1 MGSVYKPRLYGSYS
15 PEEVLAVLEDWIDW
29 HAYRLAQTAPGQV
42 DNLYYQDL
50 AQEGRLAVYRLLE
63 REPEIWAPRLLR
75 LAILYMYAAR
85 RRGRSVFRA
94 DPHHRLRTYEQVSW
108 EVLVDGMADGG
119 VVEELISGEAS
130 DGDWQEGTGNTA
142 VPSSYDDG
150 LLVDVCAYHED
161 AWWNDVS

>member
-15 PEEVLAVLEDWIDW
+15 PEEVLRVLEDWIDW
-29 HAYRLAQTAPGQV
+29 HAYRLAETAPGQV

-63 REPEIWAPRLLR
+63 REPGIWAPRLLR

-94 DPHHRLRTYEQVSW
+94 DPYHRLRTYEQVSW
-108 EVLVDGMADGG
+108 EMLEDGG
-119 VVEELISGEAS
+119 VVEGMIVGEAS
-130 DGDWQEGTGNTA
+130 GGEWQEGTSNMA
-142 VPSSYDDG
+142 VPSSYDGDVFDG
-150 LLVDVCAYHED
+150 DENHED
-161 AWWNDVS
+161 AWWNDVL

>member
-1 MGSVYKPRLYGSYS
+1 MGSVCKPVLYGERT
-15 PEEVLAVLEDWIDW
+15 PERVGGVVDDSVDWPAW
-29 HAYRLAQTAPGQV
+29 RLASIAPGQV

-63 REPEIWAPRLLR
+63 REPGMWAPRLLR

-108 EVLVDGMADGG
+108 EMVMDGEVDEGMIVGD
-119 VVEELISGEAS
+119 AS
-130 DGDWQEGTGNTA
+130 DGTWEEGMAIMA
-142 VPSSYDDG
+142 VPSSFEDGFGVYDDYG
-150 LLVDVCAYHED
+150 NHEE
-161 AWWNDVS
+161 AWW

>member
-1 MGSVYKPRLYGSYS
+1 MGSVYKPRLYGSSS

-63 REPEIWAPRLLR
+63 REPGIWAPRLLR

-94 DPHHRLRTYEQVSW
+94 DPYHRLRTYEQVSW
-108 EVLVDGMADGG
+108 EMLEAGG
-119 VVEELISGEAS
+119 VVEGMIVGVAS
-130 DGDWQEGTGNTA
+130 DDISQEGMA
-142 VPSSYDDG
+142 VQVVPSWCDDG
-150 LLVDVCAYHED
+150 LDNVDWEP
-161 AWWNDVS
+161 W